1 MAHKVLFVDDEQNL
15 LDGLKRQFRNKLDFD
30 SSVSAKEALEKLRK
44 SDEFAVVVSDMRMP
58 EMGGVEFLSQVREI
72 SPLSVRIM
80 LTGNADQET
89 AVKAVNESGIF
100 RFLLKPC
107 SSEELLKAISDAQEQ
122 HQLLIAEKELLE
134 LTVVGSVNLLSE
146 LVTQTNPDAADEGLE
161 VKKIIQL
168 LADASHLTSIWEIE
182 VAAKLAD
189 IGCMTLPSDVAK
201 RVRQG
206 KPSDGNEEMF
216 LKALPGLSADLLR
229 NIPRFGPVAEIIERA
244 SEPYSLAVP
253 IGARILKLAV
263 DFVRACKST
272 GDSKRAYDLLNA
284 SRVSYDPLL
293 LFTLLGTLEQ
303 KDESPNEEVI
313 GFEIGVDQL
322 IAGQCLLANIET
334 VDGRLLLL
342 KGRVLS
348 ELQVSRVKNHERLI
362 GIKKPILV
370 DCMVPT
376 TCPT

>member
-1 MAHKVLFVDDEQNL
+1 MAEKVLFVDDEQNL
-15 LDGLKRQFRNKLDFD
+15 LDGFKRQFRNKLDFETA
-30 SSVSAKEALEKLRK
+30 VSAKEALERLRK
-44 SDEFAVVVSDMRMP
+44 SNEFAVVVSDMRMP
-58 EMGGVEFLSQVREI
+58 EMGGVEFLSQVREV

-122 HQLLIAEKELLE
+122 HRLLIAEKELLE

-146 LVTQTNPDAADEGLE
+146 LIAQTNPDAAVEGLE
-161 VKKIIQL
+161 IKKIIQL
-168 LADASHLTSIWEIE
+168 LADASRLPSIWEIE

-189 IGCMTLPSDVAK
+189 IGCMTLPTDVAK

-216 LKALPGLSADLLR
+216 LKALPGLSAELLR
-229 NIPRFGPVAEIIERA
+229 NIPRFGSVAEIIER
-244 SEPYSLAVP
+244 SNEPFSSMVP
-253 IGARILKLAV
+253 IGARILKLAT
-263 DFVRACKST
+263 DFVRASRTT
-272 GDSKRAYDLLNA
+272 GDPKRAYDLLNA
-284 SRVSYDPLL
+284 SRINYDPLL
-293 LFTLLGTLEQ
+293 LFALFETLEQ
-303 KDESPNEEVI
+303 KNESSETEFL

-334 VDGRLLLL
+334 IDGRLLLL

-376 TCPT
+376 T